1 MRRKGERRLI
11 DVIVDV
17 ERRREF
23 RRQIEDRRT
32 RNHRVEDERRAKEI
46 EDLQLQNPEQNIPLD
61 PNA

>member
-17 ERRREF
+17 ERRRNF
-23 RRQIEDRRT
+23 RRQMEDRRT
-32 RNHRVEDERRAKEI
+32 RDHRVEDERRAEEI
-46 EDLQLQNPEQNIPLD
+46 EKLQLENPEQTIPLD

>member
-17 ERRREF
+17 ERRRAF
-23 RRQIEDRRT
+23 RRQMEDRRT
-32 RNHRVEDERRAKEI
+32 RNHRVEDERRAEEI
-46 EDLQLQNPEQNIPLD
+46 EKLQLENPEQTIPLD

>member
-17 ERRREF
+17 ERRRNF
-23 RRQIEDRRT
+23 RRQMEDRRT